1 MWPNYKSDFKMF
13 NKIKS
18 DFKIMHFNRKNVN
31 INHPKPQKYE
41 QIQKSYF
48 IIFLPLK

>member
-31 INHPKPQKYE
+31 INHPKPPYT
-41 QIQKSYF
+41 
-48 IIFLPLK
+48 LTLKAKK